1 LIVVDASALLEVLLR
16 TPTAK
21 TIETRLF
28 ASNQTLHA
36 PHLIDIEVAQVIRR
50 YAANG
55 DIDGDRGEAAL
66 TDLADFPL
74 QRYPHG
80 VLLRRVW
87 ELRHNLTAYDA
98 TYVALSEALDAVL
111 LTRDERLATATGHHA
126 RIELV

>member
-1 LIVVDASALLEVLLR
+1 MIVVDASALLEVLLR